1 LPISYDCYFC
11 KLINKESTLNI
22 YSKKQTWKLILL
34 VFAIFIGVASFF
46 TTNNLVKKLSVEER
60 KKVEL
65 WALGTRQLSGIE
77 SDERDYSFIIEVL
90 KNNETVPVI
99 LTDKNGNIISSRNL
113 DLNKEKDTA
122 YLQKQLSKMKTAN
135 EPIVINLLDGDKN
148 FIYYK
153 ESTLLT
159 RLFYFPIIQFGVIA
173 LFLLVSYI
181 AFSTSRKAEQ
191 NQVWVG
197 MSKETAHQLGTPT
210 SSLLANLELLRLKN
224 VDENLVSELEKD
236 IHRLEKITD
245 RFSKIGSAPKLQR
258 ENIIKVLV
266 DSIKYVKARSSEKI
280 IFDYNFSEKD
290 QIFLPM
296 NVHLFEWVIEN
307 ICKNAIDSMGGSGKI
322 KIHLDDR
329 IQFLFIDITDE
340 GKGIPKSKFKT
351 IFQPGYTTKQ
361 RGWGLGLSL
370 SERIIESYH
379 GGRIFVNHSEINKGT
394 TMRVILKK
402 T

>member
-1 LPISYDCYFC
+1 M
-11 KLINKESTLNI
+11 NI
-22 YSKKQTWKLILL
+22 YSKKQIWKLILL

-77 SDERDYSFIIEVL
+77 SDERDYSFIIEVV

-113 DLNKEKDTA
+113 DLNKEKDTV

-159 RLFYFPIIQFGVIA
+159 QLFYFPIIQFAVIA

-224 VDENLVSELEKD
+224 VDENLISELEKD
-236 IHRLEKITD
+236 VHRLEKITD
-245 RFSKIGSAPKLQR
+245 RFSKIGSVPKLQR
-258 ENIIKVLV
+258 ENIIKVLI

-280 IFDYNFSEKD
+280 IFEYNFSEND
-290 QIFLPM
+290 QLFLPL

-329 IQFLFIDITDE
+329 IQFLFIDLTDE

-394 TMRVILKK
+394 TMRIILKK

>member
-1 LPISYDCYFC
+1 
-11 KLINKESTLNI
+11 LNI
-22 YSKKQTWKLILL
+22 YSKKQKWKIILL
-34 VFAIFIGVASFF
+34 VIAICIGVTSFVV
-46 TTNNLVKKLSVEER
+46 TNNLVNKLSVEER

-65 WALGTRQLSGIE
+65 WAMGTSQLSGLE
-77 SDERDYSFIIEVL
+77 SDEKDYSFIIEVL

-99 LTDKNGNIISSRNL
+99 LTDKGGRITSSRNL
-113 DLNKEKDTA
+113 DPNREKDTL
-122 YLQKQLSKMKTAN
+122 YLHKQLQKMKAAN
-135 EPIVINLLDGDKN
+135 DPIVINLLDGDKN
-148 FIYYK
+148 YIYYK

-159 RLFYFPIIQFGVIA
+159 QLFYFPIIQFGVIA
-173 LFLLVSYI
+173 LFLFVSYL

-210 SSLLANLELLRLKN
+210 SSLMANMELLRLKN
-224 VDENLVSELEKD
+224 VDETLLSELEKD
-236 IHRLEKITD
+236 VQRLEKITD

-258 ENIIKVLV
+258 ENIIKVIT
-266 DSIKYVKARSSEKI
+266 DTISYVKARSSEKV
-280 IFDYNFSEKD
+280 IFKTNFSEND
-290 QIFLPM
+290 QIFVPL

-307 ICKNAIDSMGGSGKI
+307 LCKNAIDSMGGIGNIS
-322 KIHLDDR
+322 IHIDDR
-329 IQFLFIDITDE
+329 IQFLFIDISDT

-379 GGRIFVNHSEINKGT
+379 RGRIFVNHSEVNKGT
-394 TMRVILKK
+394 TMRIVLKK
-402 T
+402 A